1 MNFSLEARSPFLDK
15 NLFEFVNGIK
25 HEELYKKGKAKK
37 YLRNYLEKNNLKR
50 ISNAK
55 KKGFTVPIAKW
66 IKTSL
71 KSEILDT
78 LSESNINKLSF
89 INFEYVKNLIEDH
102 MDEKQNNYKKIWTL
116 FVLVKWINKNDIICQ
131 EI

>member
-1 MNFSLEARSPFLDK
+1 MSC
-15 NLFEFVNGIK
+15 
-25 HEELYKKGKAKK
+25 KAKK